1 MAIWNRRQKRNAAA
15 AEPAALTAAAAP
27 VTPDRWGKIT
37 KPAGGRGQDWQAEA
51 WDMVDLVGE
60 LSFALL
66 WKVALISRF
75 RLVAS
80 DLDPE
85 TGKPTGHTDNQDA
98 RKLVA
103 AIAGGATGQSQML
116 ARLAPLL
123 MVPGEGWLAIIYPNG
138 EEQWAIL
145 ARDEIK
151 TRGDRVELE
160 LEDGTKY
167 VLNKETDSLSR
178 IWRRDPRRASVAWS
192 PVKAA
197 LPILRQIVRMTQNIE
212 AAGKSRQA
220 GNGLLLIPREIS
232 LPTTPPPTGDRDAP
246 GLPAALP
253 SQFVSAGEF
262 RKAIQAAMSKAIED
276 PSSAEALV
284 PVIATVAG
292 DYVDK
297 IKHIRFD
304 SEVSEK
310 NLAALEK
317 AVRRLAMTLD
327 MPPEILLGLADLNHW
342 SLAGVEEEGVRWH
355 AAPEMEVI
363 CDALTT
369 QLLRPMLGK
378 GSENVV
384 IWYDTSDVDSEPD
397 AVDKARQA
405 YVDGVATS
413 DAYLRQLGL
422 SMETDG
428 YDLTTREGWA
438 AWITDRVRRQPALA
452 PTLSPWLKALIP
464 ALADLPELTSTDSS
478 NGPPSDGPPAL
489 PGESD
494 SSNRTRKDTSREP
507 NTRYQQDPLDRND
520 MREAAAATVIRMCVN
535 TALQLAGKRRRTRA
549 DHARLRDVPNRD
561 THLHLRCAARDVDR
575 LISGWDAVIDEEL
588 CIEAGINQARL
599 AVLVTE
605 VARRAIT
612 SQSRPHIDPIV
623 AREVLS

>member
-1 MAIWNRRQKRNAAA
+1 MASFWSRRRNKNAAA
-15 AEPAALTAAAAP
+15 AEPAALTAAAAQIP
-27 VTPDRWGKIT
+27 PDRWGRIT
-37 KPAGGRGQDWQAEA
+37 KTAGGRGQDWQAEA

-85 TGKPTGHTDNQDA
+85 TGKPTGHTDNQQA
-98 RKLVA
+98 RQLVA

-123 MVPGEGWLAIIYPNG
+123 MVPGESWLAIIYPNG
-138 EEQWAIL
+138 VEQWAIL

-167 VLNKETDSLSR
+167 VLNKDTDSLSR
-178 IWRRDPRRASVAWS
+178 IWRRDPRKASVAWS

-220 GNGLLLIPREIS
+220 GNGMLLVPREMS
-232 LPTTPPPTGDRDAP
+232 MPTTPPPTGERDAP
-246 GLPAALP
+246 GLPVPP
-253 SQFVSAGEF
+253 SQFINANEL
-262 RKAIQAAMSKAIED
+262 RKSLQAAMSKAIED

-284 PVIATVAG
+284 PIILTGPG
-292 DYVDK
+292 DQLANVTH
-297 IKHIRFD
+297 IKFD

-310 NLAALEK
+310 NLTALEK

-327 MPPEILLGLADLNHW
+327 MPPEVLLGLADLNHW

-369 QLLRPMLGK
+369 QLLHPMLGE

-384 IWYDTSDVDSEPD
+384 IWYDTSDVEAEPD
-397 AVDKARQA
+397 GVSKTRQA
-405 YVDGVATS
+405 FIDGVARS
-413 DAYLRQLGL
+413 NAYLQQLGL
-422 SMETDG
+422 SEDTDG
-428 YDLTTREGWA
+428 YDLTTRDGWRDWA
-438 AWITDRVRRQPALA
+438 VDRVRTQPQLMPTLA
-452 PTLSPWLKALIP
+452 PLLRTLVDPLS
-464 ALADLPELTSTDSS
+464 DLPELATSPNPVNGQPTTGLPAGNTDSS
-478 NGPPSDGPPAL
+478 QV
-489 PGESD
+489 
-494 SSNRTRKDTSREP
+494 TREP
-507 NTRYQQDPLDRND
+507 DTRDNA
-520 MREAAAATVIRMCVN
+520 REAAAATVIRMSVN

-549 DHARLRDVPNRD
+549 DHARLRDIPNRD
-561 THLHLRCAARDVDR
+561 THLYLKCSTADVDR
-575 LISGWDAVIDEEL
+575 LINGWDDMLDEEL
-588 CIEAGINQARL
+588 CIQAGINRARL
-599 AVLVTE
+599 AVLVNQ
-605 VARRAIT
+605 VASAAIT
-612 SQSRPHIDPIV
+612 TQSRPVISPLI

>member
-1 MAIWNRRQKRNAAA
+1 MASFWSRRRNKNAAA
-15 AEPAALTAAAAP
+15 AEPAALTAAAAQVP
-27 VTPDRWGKIT
+27 PDRWGRIT
-37 KPAGGRGQDWQAEA
+37 KTAGGRGQDWQAEA

-85 TGKPTGHTDNQDA
+85 TGKPTGHTDNQQA
-98 RKLVA
+98 RQLVA

-123 MVPGEGWLAIIYPNG
+123 MVPGESWLAIIYPNG
-138 EEQWAIL
+138 VEQWAIL

-167 VLNKETDSLSR
+167 VLNKDADSLSR
-178 IWRRDPRRASVAWS
+178 IWRRDPRKASVAWS

-220 GNGLLLIPREIS
+220 GNGILLLPREIS
-232 LPTTPPPTGDRDAP
+232 MPTTPAPVGDRDAP
-246 GLPAALP
+246 TLPAP
-253 SQFVSAGEF
+253 VSQFVGAGEV
-262 RKAIQAAMSKAIED
+262 RKALQAAMSKAIED
-276 PSSAEALV
+276 PSSAESLV
-284 PVIATVAG
+284 PIILTVAG

-297 IKHIRFD
+297 IKHVKFD
-304 SEVSEK
+304 SEISAK
-310 NLAALEK
+310 NLEALEK

-327 MPPEILLGLADLNHW
+327 MPPEVLLGLADLNHW

-369 QLLRPMLGK
+369 QLLHPMLGE
-378 GSENVV
+378 GSENTV
-384 IWYDTSDVDSEPD
+384 IWYDTSDVDAEPD
-397 AVDKARQA
+397 GVEKARQA
-405 YVDGVATS
+405 FIDGVATS
-413 DAYLRQLGL
+413 DAYLQQLGM
-422 SMETDG
+422 SQDSDG
-428 YDLTTREGWA
+428 YDLTTRDGWRDWA
-438 AWITDRVRRQPALA
+438 VDRVRRQPDLLPVFA
-452 PTLSPWLKALIP
+452 PLLRTLVPSLS
-464 ALADLPELTSTDSS
+464 DLPELTSSNTVNGQPTTGLPAGNTDSS
-478 NGPPSDGPPAL
+478 RS
-489 PGESD
+489 
-494 SSNRTRKDTSREP
+494 TREP
-507 NTRYQQDPLDRND
+507 DTRGNA
-520 MREAAAATVIRMCVN
+520 REAAAATVIRMSVN

-549 DHARLRDVPNRD
+549 DHALLRDIPNRD
-561 THLHLRCAARDVDR
+561 THLYLKCAASDVDR
-575 LISGWDAVIDEEL
+575 LISGWDDVIDEEL
-588 CIEAGINQARL
+588 CIQAGINRARL
-599 AVLVTE
+599 AVLVTQ
-605 VARRAIT
+605 VASAAIT
-612 SQSRPHIDPIV
+612 SQSRPVVSPIV